1 MRKTRGI
8 VDSLVLDLVTP
19 FKVCHCGVADA
30 SGHLAHGSKAS
41 EPTRKQVC
49 ERQLLTKT
57 CLSRFPR
64 LGNWNS

>member
-30 SGHLAHGSKAS
+30 SGHLAHGSKAF
-41 EPTRKQVC
+41 RAYA
-49 ERQLLTKT
+49 
-57 CLSRFPR
+57 
-64 LGNWNS
+64 